1 MLPVQKIKLTLAIS
15 CAILSC
21 TQVQA
26 QPLNSLSGQNQS
38 PDPSR
43 KSHGSLT
50 FAAPPPPE
58 DIGEPGQRSEAGSRG
73 CFNLERQLPS
83 NTQKQQLAALVPVYS
98 DSALVLGTTISAA
111 PTFWFYTS
119 YVAPVPAKFVL
130 RNKDGGLVYQTDVA
144 LPQTRGIISLSLP
157 KTAPPLSVGRQ
168 YRWFLKIYCREQE
181 PPAFVDG
188 WIQINPL
195 DPTLKEQLEKATPR
209 DRVALYAVNGLWFD
223 ALTVAAQL
231 RRRNPNNPSWA
242 ELLQVI
248 GLNELAIE
256 PIVECCSTT
265 KANSPI
271 KRRVPRTGDVDI

>member
-15 CAILSC
+15 CAVLSC

-26 QPLNSLSGQNQS
+26 QSLNSLSRQNQS

-43 KSHGSLT
+43 KLNGSLT

-73 CFNLERQLPS
+73 CENVDKRIPID
-83 NTQKQQLAALVPVYS
+83 TQKHRLTALVPVYS
-98 DSALVLGTTISAA
+98 DSALVLGATIAAA

-130 RNKDGGLVYQTDVA
+130 RDKDGKLVYQSDVV
-144 LPQTRGIISLSLP
+144 LPKTPRIISLSLS
-157 KTAPPLSVGRQ
+157 KTAPPLLVGQQ
-168 YRWFLKIYCREQE
+168 YRWYLKIYCRAQE

-188 WIQINPL
+188 WIQINAL
-195 DPTLKEQLEKATPR
+195 DPALKSKLEKATLR
-209 DRVALYAVNGLWFD
+209 DRVALYAANGIWFD
-223 ALTVAAQL
+223 ALNTASEL
-231 RRRNPNNPSWA
+231 RRRNPKDPAWA
-242 ELLQVI
+242 ELLQII

-256 PIVECCSTT
+256 PIVECCT
-265 KANSPI
+265 
-271 KRRVPRTGDVDI
+271 PR

>member
-1 MLPVQKIKLTLAIS
+1 M
-15 CAILSC
+15 
-21 TQVQA
+21 QA